1 MLHANLMTM
10 SCRTGVICRSKFYT
24 ALIGIFDLFRS
35 CDLDLDPM
43 TFVYELDPY
52 SLEIYRIDVHEL
64 PTSSL
69 LKVLV
74 SPTYRRTHYAFTHT
88 DKQTDRQGRNY
99 IPRRFAG
106 GQKIA
111 NDMNLELR

>member
-1 MLHANLMTM
+1 MHLVTSGYFRSRDKDVIVENPMLHANLMTM

-88 DKQTDRQGRNY
+88 DLSL
-99 IPRRFAG
+99 IH
-106 GQKIA
+106 I
-111 NDMNLELR
+111 